1 MLVGVS
7 DARVFKH
14 KIKRTIEDADN
25 VAPVLLVGST
35 NIRPDHK

>member
-7 DARVFKH
+7 DVMVFKH

-25 VAPVLLVGST
+25 VAPVSLVGST